1 MGRNRG
7 REIAGSRISIDGRL
21 PCESP
26 VLIHRSLELGQL
38 LLRGADLFRIVGG
51 ILEPPALK
59 KLQRSRIDSTVDHGT
74 AVMGQAIGPT
84 PEMPLH
90 P

>member
-1 MGRNRG
+1 
-7 REIAGSRISIDGRL
+7 
-21 PCESP
+21 
-26 VLIHRSLELGQL
+26 
-38 LLRGADLFRIVGG
+38 
-51 ILEPPALK
+51 LEPPALK
-59 KLQRSRIDSTVDHGT
+59 KLQRGRIDSTVDHGT